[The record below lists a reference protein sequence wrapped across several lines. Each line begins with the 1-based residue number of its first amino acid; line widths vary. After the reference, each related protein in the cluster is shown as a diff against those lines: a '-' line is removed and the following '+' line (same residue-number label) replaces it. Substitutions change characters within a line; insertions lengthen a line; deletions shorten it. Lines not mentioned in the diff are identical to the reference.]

1 MRILSILLI
10 IVSLSAKADDKFVT
24 PAKKFLSTLDGK
36 TREKCMFKYDD
47 NERYNWNFVPIERR
61 GASLHDLT
69 YQQKKDLLDLL
80 NVFLSDQGYKKATTV
95 FLQWEG
101 ILREVE
107 GRKEGDEYRDPK
119 KYYVSFFGEPAEKSL
134 WGWRFEGH
142 HLSLNFTYF
151 NGVVESATPSFMGA
165 NPAVVPSGSHKGE
178 RNLKEE
184 TDFGFELLHSLK
196 QDQMKAAIFSEKALP
211 EIVNGNKREAQL
223 LEPKGIGYK
232 DLTGEQQR
240 IFIKLLNVYVKNYEL
255 GFSGKLWDK
264 IQKAGVDNLSFAW
277 AGSTEPGTGLAA
289 DKAGTYYRIQGPML
303 LIEYDNTQTNANHV
317 HTAVRDLTNDFAGDV
332 LKQHYQKEH

>member
-1 MRILSILLI
+1 MRTLFLLLI
-10 IVSLSAKADDKFVT
+10 VVGLTTSVRADDKFVA
-24 PAKKFLSTLDGK
+24 PAKKFLSTLDTK
-36 TREKCMFKYDD
+36 VREKCMFKYDD
-47 NERYNWNFVPIERR
+47 NERYNWNFVPMARK
-61 GASLHDLT
+61 GATFHDLND
-69 YQQKKDLLDLL
+69 QQKKDLLDLL

-95 FLQWEG
+95 FQSWEA

-107 GRKEGDEYRDPK
+107 GRQEGDEYRDPK
-119 KYYVSFFGEPAEKSL
+119 KYYVSFFGEPADKSL
-134 WGWRFEGH
+134 WGWRLEGH

-151 NGVVESATPSFMGA
+151 NGVVEAATPSFMGA

-178 RNLKEE
+178 RNLKDE
-184 TDFGFELLHSLK
+184 TDLGFELLHALK
-196 QDQMKAAIFSEKALP
+196 QDQMKTAIFSDKALP

-223 LEPKGIGYK
+223 LEPKGISYK
-232 DLTGEQQR
+232 ELTGDQQK
-240 IFIKLLNVYVKNYEL
+240 IFIRLLNVYVRNYEL
-255 GFSGKLWDK
+255 GFSSKLWDK

-277 AGSTEPGTGLAA
+277 AGSTEPGT
-289 DKAGTYYRIQGPML
+289 GTYYRIQGPML